1 MPIQRGLNSDR
12 SLACQASRNIMA
24 KEEKIKICKLAKKE
38 YLRSNLKEYSKL
50 VKDPCC
56 VCMKC
61 GHVAK
66 DKKYLCKPVE
76 LN

>member
-1 MPIQRGLNSDR
+1 
-12 SLACQASRNIMA
+12 MA
-24 KEEKIKICKLAKKE
+24 KEEKIKICKLVKKDFMKT
-38 YLRSNLKEYSKL
+38 NLKEYSGL
-50 VKDPCC
+50 VKNPQF